1 MTETSRILIVEDDPS
16 LVELLRYNLENEGF
30 DVAVARDGE
39 AGLEAVDS
47 DIPDLVVLDWMLP
60 NVSGIEICRQLRQKS
75 ETRGM
80 PVIMLTAKGEENDRI
95 RGLEAGADDFLTKP
109 IDDVALF
116 ARVRSLLRLKA
127 VLDELRH
134 RETSSALA
142 ELQADFVDDPAEI
155 ASAIIV
161 SADPRAGA
169 RYASA
174 LPEQIRA
181 QVVTDPVEALAE
193 MRKAADLLIVDLTHP
208 EYDGLRLCARVRS
221 DTATRQLPILTVVSP
236 DDTAQ
241 AVRALDLG
249 VNDIIHR
256 PVDAGELNARV
267 RTQLRRKRYADRLRH
282 QLDQSLEMA
291 VTDPLTGLHNRRYI
305 NSRLRQ
311 ALSSAHNGGAPVSV
325 LIADIDHFKSIN
337 DLYGHEAGDVVLRDF
352 AERIEDAMRA
362 LDLASRYGG
371 EEFLVLMPGAG
382 LAEARVAGERLRS
395 VVADKPFLLEDGT
408 DIAVTVSV
416 GLAQAQPGETL
427 EMLLRRADTA
437 LYTAKHEG
445 RNQVQADTAAAA

>member
-1 MTETSRILIVEDDPS
+1 MSARILVVDDQAAN
-16 LVELLRYNLENEGF
+16 VRLLEARLQAEYF
-30 DVAVARDGE
+30 DVCTATNGYEAIEAAR
-39 AGLEAVDS
+39 LEQ
-47 DIPDLVVLDWMLP
+47 PDLILLDVMMPGMDGYETCERLKADNSTRHIPVVMVTALDQR
-60 NVSGIEICRQLRQKS
+60 E
-75 ETRGM
+75 
-80 PVIMLTAKGEENDRI
+80 DRI

-127 VLDELRH
+127 VLDELRY
-134 RETSSALA
+134 RETSSAIA
-142 ELQADFVDDPAEI
+142 ELQADFAEDPAGI
-155 ASAIIV
+155 STAIIV

-174 LPEQIRA
+174 LPEQVRA
-181 QVVTDPVEALAE
+181 QVLRDPVEALAE
-193 MRKAADLLIVDLTHP
+193 MRKGIDLLIVDLTHP
-208 EYDGLRLCARVRS
+208 EFDGLRLCARVRS
-221 DTATRQLPILTVVSP
+221 DTATRPLPILTVVSP

-249 VNDIIHR
+249 VNDIIYR

-267 RTQLRRKRYADRLRH
+267 RTQLRRKRYADRLRS

-311 ALSSAHNGGAPVSV
+311 ALASADNGGAPVSV

-337 DLYGHEAGDVVLRDF
+337 DLYGHEAGDTVLREF
-352 AERIEDAMRA
+352 AERIQKAMRA

-371 EEFLVLMPGAG
+371 EEFLVLMPAAG
-382 LAEARVAGERLRS
+382 LAEARIAAERLRS
-395 VVADKPFLLEDGT
+395 VVADAPFLLEDGT

-416 GLAQAQPGETL
+416 GLAQALPGEGV
-427 EMLLRRADTA
+427 EAVLRRADQA
-437 LYTAKHEG
+437 LYTAKNEG
-445 RNQVQADTAAAA
+445 RNQVQVASAAAA

>member
-1 MTETSRILIVEDDPS
+1 MSARILVVDDQAAN
-16 LVELLRYNLENEGF
+16 VRLLEARLQAEYF
-30 DVAVARDGE
+30 DVCTATNGYEAIEAAR
-39 AGLEAVDS
+39 LEQ
-47 DIPDLVVLDWMLP
+47 PDLILLDVMMPGMDGYETCERLKADNSTRHIPVVMVTALDQR
-60 NVSGIEICRQLRQKS
+60 E
-75 ETRGM
+75 
-80 PVIMLTAKGEENDRI
+80 DRI

-127 VLDELRH
+127 VLDELRY
-134 RETSSALA
+134 REASSAIA
-142 ELQADFVDDPAEI
+142 ELQADFADDLAEI
-155 ASAIIV
+155 STAIIV

-174 LPEQIRA
+174 LPEQVRA
-181 QVVTDPVEALAE
+181 QVVTDPVEALAG
-193 MRKAADLLIVDLTHP
+193 MRKGTDLLIVDLTHP
-208 EYDGLRLCARVRS
+208 EFDGLRLCARVRS
-221 DTATRQLPILTVVSP
+221 DAATRPLPILTVVSP

-267 RTQLRRKRYADRLRH
+267 RTQLRRKRYADRLRS

-311 ALSSAHNGGAPVSV
+311 ALASADNGGAPVSV

-337 DLYGHEAGDVVLRDF
+337 DLYGHEAGDTVLRGF
-352 AERIEDAMRA
+352 ADRVQKAMRA

-371 EEFLVLMPGAG
+371 EEFLVLMPAAG
-382 LAEARVAGERLRS
+382 LAEARIAAERLRS
-395 VVADKPFLLEDGT
+395 VVADAPFLLEDGT

-416 GLAQAQPGETL
+416 GLAQALPGEGV
-427 EMLLRRADTA
+427 EAVLRRADQA
-437 LYTAKHEG
+437 LYTAKNEG
-445 RNQVQADTAAAA
+445 RNQVQVASAA

>member
-1 MTETSRILIVEDDPS
+1 MSARILVVDDQAANVR
-16 LVELLRYNLENEGF
+16 L
-30 DVAVARDGE
+30 
-39 AGLEAVDS
+39 LEARLQAEYYDVCTAADGYEA
-47 DIPDLVVLDWMLP
+47 IEAARREQPDLILLDVMMPGMDGYETCQRLKADASTRHIPVVMVTALDQR
-60 NVSGIEICRQLRQKS
+60 E
-75 ETRGM
+75 
-80 PVIMLTAKGEENDRI
+80 DRI

-134 RETSSALA
+134 RESSSAMS
-142 ELQADFVDDPAEI
+142 ELQADFADDPAEI

-161 SADPRAGA
+161 SADPRSGA
-169 RYASA
+169 RYAAA
-174 LPEQIRA
+174 LPEQVRA
-181 QVVTDPVEALAE
+181 HAVTDPVEALEA
-193 MRKAADLLIVDLTHP
+193 MRKGIDLLIVDLTHP
-208 EYDGLRLCARVRS
+208 DYDGLRLCARVRS
-221 DTATRQLPILTVVSP
+221 DTATRQLPVLTVVNP

-267 RTQLRRKRYADRLRH
+267 RTLLRRKRYADRLRD

-291 VTDPLTGLHNRRYI
+291 ITDPLTGLYNRRYI

-311 ALSSAHNGGAPVSV
+311 ALASANNGGAPVSV
-325 LIADIDHFKSIN
+325 LTADIDHFKSIN

-352 AERIEDAMRA
+352 ADRMQGALRA
-362 LDLASRYGG
+362 LDLAARYGG
-371 EEFLVLMPGAG
+371 EEFLVVMPGAG
-382 LAEARVAGERLRS
+382 LAEARVAGERLRAII
-395 VVADKPFLLEDGT
+395 ADRPFLLEDGT

-416 GLAQAQPGETL
+416 GLAQAVPGETV
-427 EMLLRRADTA
+427 EGLLRRADTA

-445 RNQVQADTAAAA
+445 RNQVQAATAAAA

>member
-1 MTETSRILIVEDDPS
+1 MSARILVVDDQAAN
-16 LVELLRYNLENEGF
+16 VRLLEARLQAEYF
-30 DVAVARDGE
+30 DVCTATNGYEAIEAAR
-39 AGLEAVDS
+39 LEQ
-47 DIPDLVVLDWMLP
+47 PDLILLDVMMPGMDGYETCERLKADLSTRHIPVVMVTALDQR
-60 NVSGIEICRQLRQKS
+60 E
-75 ETRGM
+75 
-80 PVIMLTAKGEENDRI
+80 DRI

-127 VLDELRH
+127 VLDELRY
-134 RETSSALA
+134 RESSSAIA
-142 ELQADFVDDPAEI
+142 ELQADFADDPAEI
-155 ASAIIV
+155 STAIIV

-174 LPEQIRA
+174 LPEQVRA
-181 QVVTDPVEALAE
+181 QVLKAPVEALAE
-193 MRKAADLLIVDLTHP
+193 MRKGTDLLIVDLTHP
-208 EYDGLRLCARVRS
+208 EFDGLRLCARVRS
-221 DTATRQLPILTVVSP
+221 DTVTRPLPILTVVSP

-249 VNDIIHR
+249 VNDIIYR

-267 RTQLRRKRYADRLRH
+267 RTQLRRKRYADRLRS

-311 ALSSAHNGGAPVSV
+311 ALASADNGGAPVSV
-325 LIADIDHFKSIN
+325 VIADIDHFKSIN
-337 DLYGHEAGDVVLRDF
+337 DLYGHEAGDIVLREF
-352 AERIEDAMRA
+352 AERIQKAMRA

-371 EEFLVLMPGAG
+371 EEFLVLMPAAG
-382 LAEARVAGERLRS
+382 LAEARIAAERLRG
-395 VVADKPFLLEDGT
+395 VVADAPFLLEDGT

-416 GLAQAQPGETL
+416 GLAQALPGEGV
-427 EMLLRRADTA
+427 EAVLRRADQA
-437 LYTAKHEG
+437 LYTAKNEG
-445 RNQVQADTAAAA
+445 RNQVQVASAA

>member
-1 MTETSRILIVEDDPS
+1 MSARILVVDDQAAN
-16 LVELLRYNLENEGF
+16 VRLLEARLQAEYF
-30 DVAVARDGE
+30 DVCTAADGYEAIEAARSE
-39 AGLEAVDS
+39 Q
-47 DIPDLVVLDWMLP
+47 PDLILLDVMMPGMDGYETCERLKADTATRHIPVVMVTALDQR
-60 NVSGIEICRQLRQKS
+60 E
-75 ETRGM
+75 
-80 PVIMLTAKGEENDRI
+80 DRI

-142 ELQADFVDDPAEI
+142 ELQADFADDPAEI

-169 RYASA
+169 RYAAA
-174 LPEQIRA
+174 LPEQVRA

-236 DDTAQ
+236 DDTDK

-267 RTQLRRKRYADRLRH
+267 RTQLRRKRYADRLRS
-282 QLDQSLEMA
+282 QLDQGLEMA

-311 ALSSAHNGGAPVSV
+311 ALSSANNGGAPVSV

-337 DLYGHEAGDVVLRDF
+337 DLYGHEAGDAVLRDF
-352 AERIEDAMRA
+352 AERMQDAMRA
-362 LDLASRYGG
+362 LDLASRFGG

-416 GLAQAQPGETL
+416 GLAQAQPGETV